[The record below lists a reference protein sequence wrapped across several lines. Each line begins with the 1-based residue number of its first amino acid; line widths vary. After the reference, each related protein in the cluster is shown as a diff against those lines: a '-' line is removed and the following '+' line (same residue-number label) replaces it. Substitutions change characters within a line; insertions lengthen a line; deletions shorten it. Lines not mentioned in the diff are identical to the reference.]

1 MLHNPPAPQ
10 GAVPRT
16 HQVHQDYPL
25 IPLAEPNLSSCALG
39 TSSTGPPGL
48 PQLVYFFLSESG
60 TGRRLRAPPTTCHAP
75 DLGPQGH
82 LPNQAA
88 EPPLQARPGFW
99 QARGFVKAQV
109 PSRQLVLVLVRILV
123 QYLVILVLDV

>member
-1 MLHNPPAPQ
+1 
-10 GAVPRT
+10 
-16 HQVHQDYPL
+16 
-25 IPLAEPNLSSCALG
+25 
-39 TSSTGPPGL
+39 L

-82 LPNQAA
+82 LPNQVA
-88 EPPLQARPGFW
+88 EPPLQARPGFG

-109 PSRQLVLVLVRILV
+109 PSSQLVLVLVRILV
-123 QYLVILVLDV
+123 QDLVILVLDV